1 MIPPPHCLQKK
12 RKNNAKNCFYL
23 FILPD
28 CSRFNS
34 GPQRYAWVETPRTCK
49 GDLIWKTIFA
59 HIFWDEITQDLK
71 WGLVCLYVLSGVLL
85 SATPWT
91 VALQAS
97 LSVEFSM
104 PEYWSGLPCSILRQ
118 ERSPGEGNGNPL
130 QYSCLGN
137 PTIRGAWWVTVH
149 GVTRVGHAWVTTPPP
164 APYKALGTMPSSQ
177 ELQAPA
183 LPVPLL
189 YSCIPS

>member
-1 MIPPPHCLQKK
+1 MPCGSGSSSSISPGALASGRLAGVWIPAHMSTELEVITVPG
-12 RKNNAKNCFYL
+12 
-23 FILPD
+23 LPGFD
-28 CSRFNS
+28 DLIQGSLWNFPGS
-34 GPQRYAWVETPRTCK
+34 SVDKDYTCNE
-49 GDLIWKTIFA
+49 GDL
-59 HIFWDEITQDLK
+59 
-71 WGLVCLYVLSGVLL
+71 G
-85 SATPWT
+85 
-91 VALQAS
+91 
-97 LSVEFSM
+97 
-104 PEYWSGLPCSILRQ
+104 SILRQ

-137 PTIRGAWWVTVH
+137 PTVRGAWWVTVH